1 MTQKNDN
8 SQYSSQWIDISIP
21 LRNAMVTWPTQPPVR
36 IERCDDMERGDICN
50 QTILSMS
57 AHTGT
62 HMDAPL
68 HFIRQGISIDKMP
81 IDVTIGQARVIDIHD
96 NESIKPEELVPH
108 HICRGER
115 ILFKT
120 QNSQRS
126 RQTNTFIE
134 DFVFIS
140 EEAARFLVECGVS
153 VVGIDYISVAGF
165 KCDPVGTHR
174 ILLEAGVWLIEW
186 LDLSDVQPGNYEL
199 ICLPL
204 KIDQGDGAL
213 ARAIL
218 RPIRGG
224 GVRRK

>member
-8 SQYSSQWIDISIP
+8 SQYSSQWIDISVP
-21 LRNAMVTWPTQPPVR
+21 LRNAMVTWPTQPPVQ

-50 QTILSMS
+50 QSTISMS

-68 HFIRQGISIDKMP
+68 HFVREGISIDQIPLAMT
-81 IDVTIGQARVIDIHD
+81 VGQARVIELHD
-96 NESIKPEELVPH
+96 TESIKPAELVPH
-108 HICRGER
+108 HIRHGER

-134 DFVFIS
+134 DFIFIS

-153 VVGIDYISVAGF
+153 VVGVDYISVAGF
-165 KCDPVGTHR
+165 KSDPAKTHR
-174 ILLEAGVWLIEW
+174 ILLEAGIWLIEW
-186 LDLSDVQPGNYEL
+186 LDLSGVEPGKYEL

-204 KIDQGDGAL
+204 KLDQGDGAP

-218 RPIRGG
+218 RPIRVGKAG
-224 GVRRK
+224 